1 MVNNKFL
8 CYTNVNKWRL
18 FMDWNIFR
26 SIVTFFETI
35 GSLLTFDILFFI
47 VLGLMVVL
55 VTIVLI
61 RCSAAYES
69 KLIRSLDKLT
79 TYLQNNPQIDE
90 SNLVEFNK
98 KMKKVPHV
106 LRKQWQQF
114 MLYRNEKASYYMS
127 FKHVVE
133 NPMRTSTYKQQVS
146 SMNIVSYIFAFLSFL
161 LACSRIYSNTV
172 AEVLVNAFLLP
183 FFILFIN
190 WLFTLFLNARYNAV
204 TSDLFQNYQYFEIS
218 IDKAASSLPDYVDY
232 EVLFTKKEIKQG
244 IPILFEYLEK
254 RSILEQQEMERAR
267 QRQIEH
273 DKYKFDRSGIESALV
288 LERSVHETEIFLA
301 NRSRLMQ
308 EIEQINAEINNIE
321 GNFKEK
327 NKDYQ
332 RKMQA
337 SKENIERLK
346 AQLEQSA
353 SNIEANYIKK
363 QQADELNRQ
372 LQLEKD
378 FDTIV
383 LTRKKDV
390 NALQVEIEKREKEI
404 DKAREALEIT
414 MESEFES
421 YTRKVYDKVE
431 NVLKEQQPE
440 LSQVDNK
447 KVEDLEAELKEKNR
461 QIEILTNSTD
471 SAQKI
476 VDLSH
481 QKILLEN
488 MIIEKNKQLK
498 ELKGEVPE
506 VEVNEKITV
515 ERPVQTEKPVQNEK
529 NNEFD
534 FGNKQNDFDFGS
546 PITEKKFEEKIE
558 EKVEER
564 KPILKERFFRNEFE
578 KPITDKD
585 DDDKGDQGNIITPEV
600 EEEIET
606 PKIFKK
612 SIEEKIEK
620 PAVVSP
626 ALVTP
631 VVATPSVVVVE
642 TPKKRPGRPRKIV
655 TEPILPSEPKRRG
668 RPRKEVSES
677 EVQPKRKPG
686 RPRKVVEEVVT
697 TEPKRR
703 GRPRKEETT
712 ESPVEQPKKS
722 RGRPRK
728 VESVQVEQP
737 KKSRGRPRKEVEDT
751 SIDDIDIKLKELH
764 ERLQESTNNLQKVKE
779 QLDVVV
785 PEDEKPK
792 K

>member
-1 MVNNKFL
+1 
-8 CYTNVNKWRL
+8 
-18 FMDWNIFR
+18 MDWNIFR

>member
-1 MVNNKFL
+1 
-8 CYTNVNKWRL
+8 
-18 FMDWNIFR
+18 MDWNIFR

-515 ERPVQTEKPVQNEK
+515 ERPVQTEKPVQKEK
-529 NNEFD
+529 NKEFD

-642 TPKKRPGRPRKIV
+642 TPKKKPGRPRKIV

>member
-1 MVNNKFL
+1 
-8 CYTNVNKWRL
+8 
-18 FMDWNIFR
+18 MDWNIFK
-26 SIVTFFETI
+26 SIVTFFETV
-35 GSLLTFDILFFI
+35 GSLLTFDILFLI
-47 VLGLMVVL
+47 VVGLMVVL
-55 VTIVLI
+55 VAVVLI

-69 KLIRSLDKLT
+69 KLIKSLDKLT

-114 MLYRNEKASYYMS
+114 MLYRNEKASFYMS

-133 NPMRTSTYKQQVS
+133 NPMRTSTYKQQIT

-161 LACSRIYSNTV
+161 LACSRIYSNTL

-190 WLFTLFLNARYNAV
+190 WIFTLFLNARYNAV

-218 IDKAASSLPDYVDY
+218 IDKAANSLPEYVDY

-273 DKYKFDRSGIESALV
+273 DKYNFDRSGIESALV

-321 GNFKEK
+321 GNYKEK
-327 NKDYQ
+327 NKEYQ

-378 FDTIV
+378 FDIIV
-383 LTRKKDV
+383 LTRKKDI
-390 NALQVEIEKREKEI
+390 NALQAEIDKREKEI
-404 DKAREALEIT
+404 DKAREALEIS
-414 MESEFES
+414 MQSEFES
-421 YTRKVYDKVE
+421 YTRKVYDKIE
-431 NVLKEQQPE
+431 GVLKDQAPE
-440 LSQVDNK
+440 LSVVDNK
-447 KVEDLEAELKEKNR
+447 KIEELEVELKEKNR
-461 QIEILTNSTD
+461 QIETLTSSND
-471 SAQKI
+471 SAKKI
-476 VDLSH
+476 ADLTH
-481 QKILLEN
+481 QKVMLEN

-506 VEVNEKITV
+506 VDINEKETF
-515 ERPVQTEKPVQNEK
+515 EKPVQPEK
-529 NNEFD
+529 IIEKQKPYDFD
-534 FGNKQNDFDFGS
+534 FADNDFDFGS
-546 PITEKKFEEKIE
+546 PVIEQKEEVVEEKFA
-558 EKVEER
+558 ER
-564 KPILKERFFRNEFE
+564 KPVLKESAFRNNFTESSA
-578 KPITDKD
+578 DK
-585 DDDKGDQGNIITPEV
+585 DDDKGDQGNILTPEDD

-606 PKIFKK
+606 PKV
-612 SIEEKIEK
+612 IEK
-620 PAVVSP
+620 NIGEKAETQAAILPAV
-626 ALVTP
+626 LTP
-631 VVATPSVVVVE
+631 VVITPTIVVDE
-642 TPKKRPGRPRKIV
+642 TPKKKPGRPRKIV
-655 TEPILPSEPKRRG
+655 TEPQATSTPKRRG
-668 RPRKEVSES
+668 RPRKEVSET
-677 EVQPKRKPG
+677 EVLPKRKPG
-686 RPRKVVEEVVT
+686 RPRKIVEEVVT

-703 GRPRKEETT
+703 GRPRKEEVVETT
-712 ESPVEQPKKS
+712 VVQDKKTRGRPRKEKTADVNIEQPKKS

-728 VESVQVEQP
+728 QIANS
-737 KKSRGRPRKEVEDT
+737 
-751 SIDDIDIKLKELH
+751 SIDDIDVKLKELH

>member
-1 MVNNKFL
+1 
-8 CYTNVNKWRL
+8 
-18 FMDWNIFR
+18 MDWNIFR

-546 PITEKKFEEKIE
+546 PITEEKFEEKIE

-642 TPKKRPGRPRKIV
+642 TPKKKPGRPRKIV

>member
-1 MVNNKFL
+1 
-8 CYTNVNKWRL
+8 
-18 FMDWNIFR
+18 MDWNIFR

-481 QKILLEN
+481 QKMLLEN

-529 NNEFD
+529 NKEFD

-642 TPKKRPGRPRKIV
+642 TPKKKPGRPRKIV

>member
-1 MVNNKFL
+1 
-8 CYTNVNKWRL
+8 
-18 FMDWNIFR
+18 
-26 SIVTFFETI
+26 
-35 GSLLTFDILFFI
+35 
-47 VLGLMVVL
+47 
-55 VTIVLI
+55 
-61 RCSAAYES
+61 
-69 KLIRSLDKLT
+69 
-79 TYLQNNPQIDE
+79 
-90 SNLVEFNK
+90 
-98 KMKKVPHV
+98 
-106 LRKQWQQF
+106 
-114 MLYRNEKASYYMS
+114 
-127 FKHVVE
+127 
-133 NPMRTSTYKQQVS
+133 
-146 SMNIVSYIFAFLSFL
+146 
-161 LACSRIYSNTV
+161 
-172 AEVLVNAFLLP
+172 
-183 FFILFIN
+183 
-190 WLFTLFLNARYNAV
+190 
-204 TSDLFQNYQYFEIS
+204 
-218 IDKAASSLPDYVDY
+218 

-244 IPILFEYLEK
+244 IPILFEYFEK

>member
-1 MVNNKFL
+1 
-8 CYTNVNKWRL
+8 
-18 FMDWNIFR
+18 MDWNIFR

-481 QKILLEN
+481 QKMLLEN

-529 NNEFD
+529 NKEFD